1 MTTQDLAMVVIAIS
15 AAVVAVAFVI
25 VAVSVRGLSRDAREV
40 AQHSEALITVL
51 ERELPPTIQQV
62 RQLGTSIEALTTEAK
77 PRLERVDSL
86 LEEAE
91 ATLIAVRE
99 VSNSLNGL
107 VGGPAATVARV
118 KRSVTTMAGG
128 VVSAGDRIRRAIT
141 RDGDEDEADTER

>member
-25 VAVSVRGLSRDAREV
+25 VAVSVRGLSADARDV
-40 AQHSEALITVL
+40 ARHSQALIAVL
-51 ERELPPTIQQV
+51 ERDLPPTIQQA
-62 RQLGTSIEALTTEAK
+62 RELGAGISAVTTEAQ

-86 LEEAE
+86 LVEAE

-107 VGGPAATVARV
+107 VGGPAATVSSV

-128 VVSAGDRIRRAIT
+128 VVAAGDRIRRAIT
-141 RDGDEDEADTER
+141 RDDDDGEADREG